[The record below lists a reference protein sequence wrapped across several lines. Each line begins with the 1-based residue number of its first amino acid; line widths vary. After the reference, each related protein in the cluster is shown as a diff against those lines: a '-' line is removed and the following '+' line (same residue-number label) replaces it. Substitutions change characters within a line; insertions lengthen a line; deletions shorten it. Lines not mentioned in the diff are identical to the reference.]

1 MARQYISYRRVST
14 KKQQKSGLGLEA
26 QEAIIKYFV
35 ERDGGEI
42 VKDYCEA
49 YTGKELN
56 GCKELQRAIAHAK
69 EIGAV
74 LIIAKTDRFRNTQE
88 ALAIYEQMGDGN
100 ITFCDL
106 PHTDKFTLTLMF
118 AIAEREAL
126 MISLRTKQAF
136 AAKAARG
143 ETWVRNTDTS
153 VAVAA
158 SAKAR
163 TDARLEWIFESV
175 VGKYVQQRWQQG
187 WSFTEIWNDLQRLYD
202 ISPDVYCS
210 RTGGRVSRGTLSKMI
225 TAYKEMAGAVD
236 MSEVERRNAGKR

>member
-1 MARQYISYRRVST
+1 MGKKYISWRRVST

-56 GCKELQRAIAHAK
+56 CCKELQRAIAHAK

-88 ALAIYEQMGDGN
+88 ALAIYEQMGEGN

-106 PHTDKFTLTLMF
+106 PHTDKFTLTVFF
-118 AIAEREAL
+118 ALAEREAL
-126 MISLRTKQAF
+126 IISIRTKQAL
-136 AAKAARG
+136 AAKKARG
-143 ETWVRNTDTS
+143 ETWVRSGDTTR
-153 VAVAA
+153 AVAQ
-158 SAKAR
+158 SAINRVQRAK
-163 TDARLEWIFESV
+163 DNPVNIFFW
-175 VGKYVQQRWQQG
+175 KYVTQFEEREG
-187 WSFTEIWNDLQRLYD
+187 RIGRFENDKFQRLAD
-202 ISPDVYCS
+202 ELNALGQKTM
-210 RTGGRVSRGTLSKMI
+210 TGLPYTINRCKALIGKMRKR
-225 TAYKEMAGAVD
+225 YV
-236 MSEVERRNAGKR
+236 EVK

>member
-14 KKQQKSGLGLEA
+14 KRQQKSGFGLEA
-26 QEAIIKYFV
+26 QAAIISYFV

-42 VKDYCEA
+42 VRDYCEA
-49 YTGKELN
+49 YTGKELS
-56 GCKELQRAIAHAK
+56 GCKELQKAIAHTK
-69 EIGAV
+69 DIGAV
-74 LIIAKTDRFRNTQE
+74 LIIAKTDRFRNTSE

-126 MISLRTKQAF
+126 MISLRTKQAL
-136 AAKAARG
+136 AAKRARG
-143 ETWVRNTDTS
+143 ETWVRNTDNS
-153 VAVAA
+153 AAVAA

-163 TDARLEWIFESV
+163 TDARLEWIFDSV

-187 WSFTEIWNDLQRLYD
+187 WSFTEIWNDLQRLYE

-210 RTGGRVSRGTLSKMI
+210 RQRCKIGKGQLSKMI
-225 TAYKEMAGAVD
+225 TAYKEMQGAVD
-236 MSEVERRNAGKR
+236 MSERDRRNGGR

>member
-1 MARQYISYRRVST
+1 MGKKYISWRRVST

-42 VKDYCEA
+42 VRDYCEA
-49 YTGKELN
+49 YTGKELT
-56 GCKELQRAIAHAK
+56 GCKELQKAITHAK

-74 LIIAKTDRFRNTQE
+74 LIIAKTDRFRNTSE

-126 MISLRTKQAF
+126 MISLRTKQAL
-136 AAKAARG
+136 AAKRARG

-153 VAVAA
+153 AA
-158 SAKAR
+158 REVSCKMR
-163 TDARLEWIFESV
+163 TDARLDWLFNSV
-175 VGKYVQQRWQQG
+175 VGKYVQSRWQQG
-187 WSFTEIWNDLQRLYD
+187 WSFTEILADLGRLYE

-210 RTGGRVSRGTLSKMI
+210 RQGCKIGKGQLSKMI
-225 TAYKEMAGAVD
+225 AAYKDMHWAAD
-236 MSEVERRNAGKR
+236 MS